1 MQVVF
6 KDDELENFYN
16 LKPNKLRFSA
26 SVQKQFILKVNL
38 LKWASDLRAVYAL
51 AGSLRFEKLSEKKY
65 KGKYSIRVN
74 DQRRVIID
82 LQRDTEITLLLEE
95 ITDYH

>member
-1 MQVVF
+1 M
-6 KDDELENFYN
+6 
-16 LKPNKLRFSA
+16 
-26 SVQKQFILKVNL
+26 
-38 LKWASDLRAVYAL
+38 